1 MEEFFKVSWFCDD
14 ETNNNNFVVNQSA
27 FVSFGSKPNEGFG
40 VSSYGNVSM
49 NHRNMNKRMI
59 EFLTK
64 NWSPKNGQVKIQKEK
79 VHKHM
84 IKERIRREKQ
94 KQSYLNLYKLLP
106 MGTKNE
112 KNAIVQTATRRIEE
126 LQKYKEN
133 LKKRNDEIQLI
144 LAQSNQ
150 EEEEFEKAKIKAKVG
165 YPICGVDSMLEVL
178 KCLRN
183 CGTKANSIQ
192 SSFSHQ
198 EFSTLIEIETKS
210 GAAEIEKAVQ
220 NTLFEVERNFRAHY
234 PMT

>member
-1 MEEFFKVSWFCDD
+1 MEEFFQVSWFCDD
-14 ETNNNNFVVNQSA
+14 ENETNNNFVVNQSA
-27 FVSFGSKPNEGFG
+27 FVSFGSKSNEGFG
-40 VSSYGNVSM
+40 VCSYGNVSM

-59 EFLTK
+59 EFLKK
-64 NWSPKNGQVKIQKEK
+64 NWSPKNGQVKIEKEK

-126 LQKYKEN
+126 LQKHKEN
-133 LKKRNDEIQLI
+133 LEKRNDEIQLI
-144 LAQSNQ
+144 LAQSDKK
-150 EEEEFEKAKIKAKVG
+150 EEEFEKAKIKAKVG
-165 YPICGVDSMLEVL
+165 NPICGVDSMLEVL

-220 NTLFEVERNFRAHY
+220 NTLFEVERNFRAH
-234 PMT
+234 